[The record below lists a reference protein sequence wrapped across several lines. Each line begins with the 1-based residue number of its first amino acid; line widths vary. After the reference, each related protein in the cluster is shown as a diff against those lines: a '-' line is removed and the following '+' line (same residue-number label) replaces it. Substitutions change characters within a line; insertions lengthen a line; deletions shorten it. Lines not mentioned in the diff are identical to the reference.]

1 MLLHNG
7 LRKIN
12 SLYQEYPKQFW
23 VIVGAGFIDR
33 VGGVLIFLF
42 FALYITRHFEV
53 GMTEVGLMFA
63 IFSVADMFGN
73 MIGGALTDY
82 LGRKGMI
89 IMGLVISGMTSLG
102 MGLVQRLD
110 YFYVM
115 GLISGLFATA
125 SGPAHR
131 AMMMDILPEEKWA
144 EGFGVSRVSDNLAV
158 AIGPAIGGFVAS
170 YSYLVLF
177 AADTITSLI
186 TAGIVFLVI
195 AESRP
200 AEGQAAEKPSFLWTF
215 AGYGEVLKNR
225 IFMAFVMIST
235 VATLVYSQMY
245 STLSV
250 FLRDVHGVPEAGY
263 GWLMTLNAGMV
274 VAFQFLIIRKI
285 SDRPPLVVMALG
297 SLFFVIGFGMYGF
310 SSFYLLFMIAMAVI
324 TVGEMVMVPVAQA
337 YVGDAAPED
346 MRGRYSGVMGF
357 SWMVPWMIG
366 PLLAGLIMDYGDPNW
381 IWYGCAL
388 LGTVAVLG
396 FLALDLKDRE
406 VKGIQGR
413 FLSVI
418 SRRMT

>member
-200 AEGQAAEKPSFLWTF
+200 AEDQAAEKPSFLWTF

>member
-82 LGRKGMI
+82 LGRKGII

-200 AEGQAAEKPSFLWTF
+200 AEDQAAEKPSFLRTF